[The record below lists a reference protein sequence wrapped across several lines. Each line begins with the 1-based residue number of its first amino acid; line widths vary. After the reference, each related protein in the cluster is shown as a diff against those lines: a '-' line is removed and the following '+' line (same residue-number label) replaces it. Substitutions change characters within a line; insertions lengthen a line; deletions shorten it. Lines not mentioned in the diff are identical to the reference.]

1 MGQSQLKSGGIF
13 VLQFLVDYYLKMVM
27 MQYGGHPIFPII
39 LKNIEANR
47 IQNTAAT
54 ITIIHRPESVIHLF
68 PHRFSS
74 AKSLEINEINDA
86 FAFYFSQKQA

>member
-1 MGQSQLKSGGIF
+1 MLFGFCSGYF
-13 VLQFLVDYYLKMVM
+13 FLFIAE
-27 MQYGGHPIFPII
+27 G